1 MNQNATRLGKK
12 KLLRVKMSVIIAVFI
27 VLFFG
32 SFNFGRYDGISLWNV
47 VLIFVNKV
55 FPVHGDWPKSFETVV
70 LYIRFPRIIAAVL
83 IGGALALA
91 GTSYQAVFKNP
102 LVSPDILGASAGAS
116 FGAALAIFN
125 SFGAVWVQISAFIMS
140 LIAVGCSCFVG
151 GRIKRDPSLALILSG
166 IFVSSLASALV
177 SLMKFLADPLDK
189 LPTIT
194 FWLLGTLSNITLTD
208 ITWALIPMAV
218 GAVPLI
224 LLRWR
229 LNVLSMG
236 DDEAK
241 ALGIETKRLR
251 FVVILCSTILTA
263 ASISIGGLIGWVGLV
278 IPHLARTI
286 VGSNNKI
293 LIPAAIIIGGSFLLL
308 VDNFARSLSS
318 VEIPLGVLTAIVG
331 APFFITLMLRGKE
344 AS

>member
-1 MNQNATRLGKK
+1 MKPSTTRLGQKR
-12 KLLRVKMSVIIAVFI
+12 LLKVKMTVIIVVF
-27 VLFFG
+27 VALFLC
-32 SFNFGRYDGISLWNV
+32 SFNFGRYDGISLWNII
-47 VLIFVNKV
+47 LIFVNKL
-55 FPVHGDWPKSFETVV
+55 FPIHVTWPKSFETVV
-70 LYIRFPRIIAAVL
+70 LYIRFPRILAALL
-83 IGGALALA
+83 IGGVLALA
-91 GTSYQAVFKNP
+91 GASYQAVFKNP

-125 SFGAVWVQISAFIMS
+125 NLGAIWIQISAFVMS
-140 LIAVGCSCFVG
+140 LAAVGCSCLVG
-151 GRIKRDPSLALILSG
+151 SRIKRDPSLALILSG

-194 FWLLGTLSNITLTD
+194 FWLLGTLSNITWKD
-208 ITWALIPMAV
+208 ICWVLIPMAA
-218 GAVPLI
+218 GAVPLL

-251 FVVILCSTILTA
+251 FVVIVCSTILTA
-263 ASISIGGLIGWVGLV
+263 ASISIGGLIGWVVLV
-278 IPHLARTI
+278 IPHLARML

-293 LIPAAIIIGGSFLLL
+293 LIPASLFIGGSFLLF

-331 APFFITLMLRGKE
+331 APFFIALMLRGKE